1 MSRQAPR
8 HRLRP
13 WGRAARGAAVMAVL
27 VGAGIPAVAEPVAVA
42 ARFDGPT
49 TRYPHGALGDDVE
62 FTTLTVTMDSGTE
75 VSVHWAQDVVF
86 EDTVPL
92 LADVDGDGAPEIIV
106 TESHARQGA
115 RMAVYRVDGEAVRLD
130 VATPFIGTRFRWLS
144 RIGAAD
150 LDGDGAVEI
159 AYIDR
164 PHLAKTL
171 RVWRYDGTGVLTP
184 VDALAGLTN
193 HRIGDE
199 VIEGGIR
206 SCPGELPQIVTA
218 DANWSFVQ
226 FTTLEGG
233 ALRTKRG
240 DPYRGAE
247 SLADALIC
255 D

>member
-8 HRLRP
+8 QRLRP
-13 WGRAARGAAVMAVL
+13 WGRAARGAAVIAVL
-27 VGAGIPAVAEPVAVA
+27 VAAGMPAAAEPVAVS

-62 FTTLTVTMDSGTE
+62 FTTLTVTLDSGVD

-86 EDTVPL
+86 EDTIPL
-92 LADVDGDGAPEIIV
+92 LADVDGDGTPEIIV
-106 TESHARQGA
+106 TESHERQGA
-115 RMAVYRVDGEAVRLD
+115 RMAIYRVDGDTVRLD

-144 RIGAAD
+144 RIGAVD

-171 RVWRYDGTGVLTP
+171 RVWRYDGAGVLSP
-184 VDALAGLTN
+184 VAELAGLTN

-206 SCPGELPQIVTA
+206 SCPGEVPQIVTA

-226 FTTLEGG
+226 FTTLAGD

-240 DPYRGAE
+240 GPYRGAE